1 MLFNAVHASRFH
13 FELCHSLVSLQ
24 AGLLLGVAAYQNEV
38 AESVYESSKKEPLGA
53 KPQHEPES
61 AEKGSV
67 VDPCLRISESST
79 VIFLQFESERCAC
92 KLNPV

>member
-1 MLFNAVHASRFH
+1 MLFA
-13 FELCHSLVSLQ
+13 LQ

-67 VDPCLRISESST
+67 VDPCLVIFYNSRVSDALASST
-79 VIFLQFESERCAC
+79 LCDFKEKNCIRSIFNFL
-92 KLNPV
+92 